1 MQLGYSASLQSPNVC
16 MLDQNC
22 SLGLFYLLQ
31 GTNLARNILGQS
43 PSSLIL
49 LALCS
54 ICLFLHFQYSF
65 HPSPASFSG
74 SAVLT
79 MSCSAFCCGT
89 NIRPS
94 PSLSASQE
102 LKEATMLWLHPL
114 RRAIPTTK
122 ASFVRE
128 RWSLREKRSYE
139 RLFQPLHF
147 AK

>member
-1 MQLGYSASLQSPNVC
+1 MGKLLQFFSIHAIGLLCFSSKSKC
-16 MLDQNC
+16 MHGRPNC

-43 PSSLIL
+43 PSILIL

-54 ICLFLHFQYSF
+54 VCLFLHFQYSF

-79 MSCSAFCCGT
+79 LSCSAFCCGT
-89 NIRPS
+89 NIHPC

-102 LKEATMLWLHPL
+102 LKEAMMLQLHPL
-114 RRAIPTTK
+114 RRAIQTTK
-122 ASFVRE
+122 ASFV
-128 RWSLREKRSYE
+128 WGKDG
-139 RLFQPLHF
+139 
-147 AK
+147 A